1 MPTVIDA
8 TVVNQAY
15 DTSGNGGRKLVRLS
29 NGWLVAVVNQVTTG
43 GTAGK
48 LAWYKS
54 TDNGQTWSLLTQSVT
69 TWNCSPAMTCVGTRI
84 YTIIAGTSGTIVAL
98 YNFDATTVGSTLD
111 SYTNIDSGQN
121 GFGIG
126 LTLIV
131 NEAGTELHAAWASKN
146 STYPYSFNIRYAKG
160 TINADGSV
168 TWGAVEQVTLVN
180 SSSYPS
186 AAINPCIIVKDNI
199 PYIFVSSLDTQI
211 STSGGLQAASTIY
224 VLKRDLS
231 LNTNT
236 NVNNSW
242 SFKTIYSSLTSY
254 TQSSPSAC
262 VSPNGRIWVAWHGAE
277 SGYNAGEIRVSYSD
291 DGGVTWSTQQ
301 RLTTNNQETSGINPS
316 ITVNKNNEI
325 FILYNGRY
333 GTATYKDIYLLHYN
347 GSSWTNTNIT
357 NTPTTGHNQNPSAL
371 VDLAIDFTQPLFI
384 YSAVQR
390 AKVGFYGTWTVTTIS
405 VTPGYIGQK
414 TSAEKSNILTY
425 SITTDSE
432 MSDIIEK
439 INDVTIATRTN
450 PTSGQEFTVSL
461 TQEQWDAI
469 KFGNGHTLTIEMD
482 SDTWTYTFD
491 KRLNVNDDILSAVKG
506 VQDLQ
511 DHLNSIKTQL
521 ASAIRAKGGMV
532 NDTDAWSAFVSA
544 VNNLDSKRRA
554 AGITTSSA
562 TTINFYNS
570 QGNSS
575 TSYYVQVTGLT
586 FMPSVIILTRNSGST
601 IGYPRVAVDK
611 TAPLVGGYTLINRN
625 GSFFRLDGVSAYI
638 DSSSFR
644 LPYENGSESVY
655 WIAYE

>member
-8 TVVNQAY
+8 TVINQPY

-29 NGWLVAVVNQVTTG
+29 NGWLVAGVYDSINSQIKFF
-43 GTAGK
+43 A
-48 LAWYKS
+48 S
-54 TDNGQTWSLLTQSVT
+54 QDNGQTFQQLCYVSGVISTISFALASKGTNVYLLATMLGPV
-69 TWNCSPAMTCVGTRI
+69 MGFVK
-84 YTIIAGTSGTIVAL
+84 
-98 YNFDATTVGSTLD
+98 FDATTVTNTDLVSTKV
-111 SYTNIDSGQN
+111 NIDTGQSSL
-121 GFGIG
+121 GGGASLAI
-126 LTLIV
+126 

-146 STYPYSFNIRYAKG
+146 STYPNSLNIRYAKG

-168 TWGAVEQVTLVN
+168 TWGSVTQVTKVN
-180 SSSYPS
+180 SANEYLQNPS
-186 AAINPCIIVKDNI
+186 IIVKDGF
-199 PYIFVSSLDTQI
+199 PYIFVEAKGSDNSVRGGYYLLCMSTNLTGNSS
-211 STSGGLQAASTIY
+211 AW
-224 VLKRDLS
+224 VLVNPNKDS
-231 LNTNT
+231 AWGDNT
-236 NVNNSW
+236 V
-242 SFKTIYSSLTSY
+242 YSSSSISY
-254 TQSSPSAC
+254 PQSSPSAC
-262 VSPNGRIWVAWHGAE
+262 VDKNGRIWVAWHGAE

-333 GTATYKDIYLLHYN
+333 GTDTYKDIYLLHYN

-390 AKVGFYGTWTVTTIS
+390 AKVGFYGTWVVNTIS
-405 VTPGYIGQK
+405 VTPDYIGQK
-414 TSAEKSNILTY
+414 TSADRTSFLTY
-425 SITTDSE
+425 SITTDGT
-432 MSDIIEK
+432 MSDITEK
-439 INDVTIATRTN
+439 INGVTIATRTN
-450 PTSGQEFTVSL
+450 PTSGQNFTVSL
-461 TQEQWDAI
+461 THEQWDAI
-469 KFGNGHTLTIEMD
+469 KYGNGHTLTIEMG
-482 SDTWTYTFD
+482 SDVWTYTFD
-491 KRLNVNDDILSAVKG
+491 KRLNANDDILSAVKG

-511 DHLNSIKTQL
+511 DHLNAIKAQL
-521 ASAIRAKGGMV
+521 GSAIRAKGGTV

-544 VNNLDSKRRA
+544 VNNLGSKRRA
-554 AGITTSSA
+554 AGITTSST
-562 TTINFYNS
+562 TTINFYNN
-570 QGNSS
+570 QGSSS

-586 FMPSVIILTRNSGST
+586 FMPSVIILTPNSGST
-601 IGYPRVAVDK
+601 IGYPKVAVDK

-644 LPYENGSESVY
+644 LPYANGNESVY